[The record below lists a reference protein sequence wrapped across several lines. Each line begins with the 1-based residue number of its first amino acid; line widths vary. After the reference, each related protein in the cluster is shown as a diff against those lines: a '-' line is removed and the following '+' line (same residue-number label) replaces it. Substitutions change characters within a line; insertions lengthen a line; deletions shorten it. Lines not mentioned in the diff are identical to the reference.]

1 MHIPGIFIYLDKR
14 KKMYSSNIFKFELFL
29 GLFCTC
35 KDFINDGGFGN
46 CFKKSGHSK
55 HGGKAVCYVEQP
67 STCSDLIDSK
77 ANPGEKV
84 SAEACQLKG
93 KKQRQ
98 MIRFSIEIYFNI
110 HSL

>member
-1 MHIPGIFIYLDKR
+1 M
-14 KKMYSSNIFKFELFL
+14 L
-29 GLFCTC
+29 GSFCTC
-35 KDFINDGGFGN
+35 KDFVNDGGFGN
-46 CFKKSGHSK
+46 CFKRSGHSK

-93 KKQRQ
+93 KTLRH
-98 MIRFSIEIYFNI
+98 MIIFLIDTYLI

>member
-1 MHIPGIFIYLDKR
+1 MKLLG
-14 KKMYSSNIFKFELFL
+14 MNQSNHQLHSNLNPFL

-93 KKQRQ
+93 KTLRH
-98 MIRFSIEIYFNI
+98 MIIFLIDTYFTI